1 MPADNVLI
9 VVNPVAG
16 GRRAARLVPWLT
28 RAAATAGGRVAV
40 TMAAGEAQEL
50 AETAAAD
57 GCPRVVA
64 VGGDGTVQEVLNG
77 LTARLAAPRP
87 LLGILPAGSGN
98 DLARTLGRPAD
109 PRAALHAALC
119 GEPRLID
126 VAEATD
132 GSGQRRRFASAG
144 GTGFDGQVAHALA
157 GPRALWR
164 RGRAGYLLSTLIEL
178 RRYRNMRVE
187 VAWEDGNGAEAR
199 IELPALM
206 VAFANGQYYGGG
218 MRIAPAASTEDG
230 ALDLCVV
237 GDISRLE
244 ALRQLP
250 GIYRGAHVGHAA
262 VRMMRARSLRIDG
275 EAAPVHLDGEPFGHL
290 PLRVEVQPG
299 AIAVATAAGSGARTE
314 S

>member
-1 MPADNVLI
+1 MPVDNVLI

-28 RAAATAGGRVAV
+28 QVASTAGGRVAV
-40 TMAAGEAQEL
+40 TTAAGEAHEL
-50 AETAAAD
+50 AEAAAGV

-77 LTARLAAPRP
+77 LTARAAPRP

-98 DLARTLGRPAD
+98 DLARTLGLPTD
-109 PRAALHAALC
+109 PRAALHVALC

-126 VAEATD
+126 VAEAID
-132 GSGQRRRFASAG
+132 GSGRRRRFASAG
-144 GTGFDGQVAHALA
+144 GAGFDGQVAHAMA
-157 GPRALWR
+157 GPRAIWR

-178 RRYRNMRVE
+178 GRYRNVRVE
-187 VAWEDGNGAEAR
+187 LAWQDESGTEAR
-199 IELPALM
+199 IELAALM
-206 VAFANGQYYGGG
+206 VAFANGQFYGGG
-218 MRIAPAASTEDG
+218 MHIAPAASTDDG
-230 ALDLCVV
+230 SLDLCVV

-250 GIYRGAHVGHAA
+250 GIYRGAHVGHVA
-262 VRMMRARSLRIDG
+262 VQMLRASSLYIDG

-290 PLRVEVQPG
+290 PLRVEVLPR
-299 AIAVATAAGSGARTE
+299 AIGVPTTGGRGARTE